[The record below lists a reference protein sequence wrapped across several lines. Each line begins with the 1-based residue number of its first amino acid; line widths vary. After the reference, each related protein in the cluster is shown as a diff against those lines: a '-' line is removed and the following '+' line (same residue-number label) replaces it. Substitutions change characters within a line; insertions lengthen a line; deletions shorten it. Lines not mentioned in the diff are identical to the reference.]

1 MLMKKGRI
9 SNVLQRTFIFGS
21 VAMLMTGFVFNSG
34 NLSNADGTI
43 ASKVEKCALTSVTI
57 TAGEGETA
65 VTSTYTGGL
74 EPVIV
79 GKDVNW
85 TDYFCIRTISDVK
98 HQESAACTAKTY
110 FGDDE
115 DKWTEHDHVSAY
127 IYLPNYTGEEVI
139 DRDLD
144 VQIKE
149 GDSGAWAEW
158 INGYRQNEYDNNI
171 YYETQVKDEYEES
184 GYRIV
189 KHGGVKLDETV
200 GYYDVKFQPRYGIV
214 DGESPT
220 AIYVRF
226 AKQYAITYNLEEGMI
241 AEAEEVYTAG
251 TEYTLPTPTKEGYYF
266 AGWTGTGLT
275 EPTKNVV
282 IGKDATGDCSYTANW
297 IEKKDITLCDITL
310 KDGDSYE
317 YTGTEVKPAVVVKDG
332 EKVLV
337 EGTDY
342 MVAYANNVKV
352 ADKASSSV
360 PTVTIQAK
368 GDTYIGATKKTFAI
382 DKGTL
387 KVKLAPS
394 ASAITEGQKLSESAL
409 ADGEVTNAQSKVI
422 EGTFTWKDGNVV
434 PTSTDSGVTKYTVV
448 FTPTDANYK
457 EIETTVVVTVNQKE
471 QTPDPQPTPDPT
483 PNPDPQPII
492 TVGDNITDKDN
503 KATYQVTKSAEGKVE
518 VSYVAPNSKTKKVTI
533 PATITL
539 ADGTVA
545 DVTTIA
551 AGAFKKNTKIQEITI
566 GKNVKSIGKEAFNG
580 CKNLKKVK
588 SAKNVTSIGKNA
600 FANCTKLNS
609 VAMSTKLTSI
619 GEKAFYNCK
628 ALKKITIPKNV
639 KSIGKSAFQ
648 NCKNLKN
655 INIKTTKLTM
665 KNVKKNAFK
674 GIYSKAKIDVP
685 NSKAKEYKKI
695 FTSRG
700 VGKKA
705 TIK

>member
-65 VTSTYTGGL
+65 ETSTYTGGL
-74 EPVIV
+74 EPVLV
-79 GKDVNW
+79 HKDTKWN
-85 TDYFCIRTISDVK
+85 DYFSVREITNISFA
-98 HQESAACTAKTY
+98 ESDACTAKDAHEY
-110 FGDDE
+110 
-115 DKWTEHDHVSAY
+115 VSAY
-127 IYLPNYTGEEVI
+127 ILM
-139 DRDLD
+139 L
-144 VQIKE
+144 E
-149 GDSGAWAEW
+149 GTDYDYYSYRSYAQKSDDGIWLEIMNTSNRYDYDTQTLAFGC
-158 INGYRQNEYDNNI
+158 IN
-171 YYETQVKDEYEES
+171 
-184 GYRIV
+184 
-189 KHGGVKLDETV
+189 HLDECGVRLDESV
-200 GYYDVKFQPRYGIV
+200 GYYDLKFEPRFGIV

-220 AIYVRF
+220 GIYMRF
-226 AKQYAITYNLEEGMI
+226 AKQYAITYDLAEGVM
-241 AEAEEVYTAG
+241 EDAEELYTAG
-251 TEYTLPTPTKEGYYF
+251 TEYSLPIPTKEGYSF
-266 AGWTGTGLT
+266 VGWTGTDLT

-282 IGKDATGDCSYTANW
+282 IGKDATGDRSYTANW
-297 IEKKDITLCDITL
+297 IEKKDIALCDITL

-317 YTGTEVKPAVVVKDG
+317 YTGTEVKPNVVVKDG

-342 MVAYANNVKV
+342 TVTYTNNVKV
-352 ADKASSSV
+352 ADKASASV

-368 GDTYIGATKKTFAI
+368 GDTYIGATKKTFVI

-387 KVKLAPS
+387 KVKSAPS
-394 ASAITEGQKLSESAL
+394 ASAITDGQKLSESAL
-409 ADGEVTNAQSKVI
+409 SGGEVTNAQSKTM

-448 FTPTDANYK
+448 FTPTDTNYK

-492 TVGDNITDKDN
+492 TVGDNIADKDN

-545 DVTTIA
+545 DVSTIA

-566 GKNVKSIGKEAFNG
+566 GKNVKTIGKEAFSG

-628 ALKKITIPKNV
+628 SLKKITIPKNV

-648 NCKNLKN
+648 NCKNLKT
-655 INIKTTKLTM
+655 INIKTTKLTK

-674 GIYSKAKIDVP
+674 GIHSKVKIDVP
-685 NSKAKEYKKI
+685 NSKKKAYK
-695 FTSRG
+695 SMLDARG
-700 VGKKA
+700 VGEQA